1 MPVSRLAVRKQR
13 VVALVVATTV
23 VLGFAVTAGL
33 VATGPAASS
42 STRFASP
49 APAAPQVVAQAV
61 TQAVTRVMADTAET
75 VHAKTRLAR
84 TLMVFGDSISARFN
98 NRGGDAAQGFWSM
111 VAHELGAR
119 PEVRAEGGAGFVN
132 PGLVGC
138 TGSTFAQQLARPGVA
153 EVVAGAGA
161 VIIEGGRTDT
171 QTCRPGGG
179 YDLVPNQQVR
189 RAAESFMAE
198 IQRLR
203 GPDRTCT
210 IVVVPWG
217 PAGRMDNRDR
227 ITRVVRDAATRHGFT
242 FIDTLGLLTETTTLE
257 DGVHPTR
264 KGNKALTQAILDQS
278 RAEGC
283 FARH

>member
-1 MPVSRLAVRKQR
+1 MPVSRLAVLKHR
-13 VVALVVATTV
+13 VVALFVAATV
-23 VLGFAVTAGL
+23 VLVLTVAGL
-33 VATGPAASS
+33 LATVPAASS
-42 STRFASP
+42 TTRYSTP
-49 APAAPQVVAQAV
+49 APAAPEVVAEVVSERAAKAFATAQAR
-61 TQAVTRVMADTAET
+61 A
-75 VHAKTRLAR
+75 RLAR

-98 NRGGDAAQGFWSM
+98 NRGGHAEQGFWSM

-179 YDLVPNQQVR
+179 YDLVPNRQVR
-189 RAAESFMAE
+189 RAAEAFMA
-198 IQRLR
+198 QVQQLR
-203 GPDRTCT
+203 GPDRSCT

-227 ITRVVRDAATRHGFT
+227 ITRVVRAAATRHGFT
-242 FIDTLGLLTETTTLE
+242 FIDTLGLLTEHTTVG

-264 KGNKALTQAILDQS
+264 AGNQALTQAILDQS

-283 FARH
+283 FA

>member
-1 MPVSRLAVRKQR
+1 MPVSHLAILRRRVIAVALAMSVALGLAV
-13 VVALVVATTV
+13 
-23 VLGFAVTAGL
+23 AGL
-33 VATGPAASS
+33 LATVPAASS
-42 STRFASP
+42 STRFSSP
-49 APAAPQVVAQAV
+49 APTPALVAQVVVDTSAQGL
-61 TQAVTRVMADTAET
+61 
-75 VHAKTRLAR
+75 AKARLSR

-98 NRGGDAAQGFWSM
+98 NRGGDAEQGFWSM

-138 TGSTFAQQLARPGVA
+138 TGSTFAEQLSRPGVA

-179 YDLVPNQQVR
+179 YDLVPNWQVR

-198 IQRLR
+198 VQRLR
-203 GPDRTCT
+203 GPDQTCT

-217 PAGRMDNRDR
+217 PAGLVDNRDR
-227 ITRVVRDAATRHGFT
+227 ITSVVQQAATRHGFT

-278 RAEGC
+278 VAEGC
-283 FARH
+283 FS